1 MSVRRDIA
9 FELESVHST
18 RIEGI
23 GAEDASGSRLVHASE
38 SCSGS
43 AGENREGIVG
53 AALEAFHSSIQEVA
67 CESKSGRDFKTG
79 LGEKARRG
87 GERDVGRG
95 SLRDAELTPPDPSA
109 G

>member
-1 MSVRRDIA
+1 MAV
-9 FELESVHST
+9 
-18 RIEGI
+18 
-23 GAEDASGSRLVHASE
+23 VHAAE

-43 AGENREGIVG
+43 AGENRERIVG
-53 AALEAFHSSIQEVA
+53 AALEVFHSSIQEVA
-67 CESKSGRDFKTG
+67 SVPKSGRDFKTG